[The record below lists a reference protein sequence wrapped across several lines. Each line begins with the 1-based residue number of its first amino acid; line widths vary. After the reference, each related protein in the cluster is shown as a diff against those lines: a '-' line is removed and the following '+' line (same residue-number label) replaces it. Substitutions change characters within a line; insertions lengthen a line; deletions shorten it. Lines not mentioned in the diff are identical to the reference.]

1 MIGFPERLQKRR
13 DIYRLENNMKD
24 FYATL
29 REVYGPSSRNS
40 HPVRSKSGELL
51 TTKNEIKER
60 WVEHFSELLN
70 NETETDDSV
79 LNEIDQRPIDNSLDD
94 PITEEEVDNAI
105 KRSKL
110 GKSPGP
116 DGIIPET
123 ISYGGATV
131 RTSCYPFLLSSG
143 QPHRYHPT

>member
-1 MIGFPERLQKRR
+1 
-13 DIYRLENNMKD
+13 MKD

-40 HPVRSKSGELL
+40 HPIKSKDGKLL

-70 NETETDDSV
+70 NVTETV
-79 LNEIDQRPIDNSLDD
+79 LDEIDQRPIDYSLDE
-94 PITEEEVDNAI
+94 PITEKELDDTI

-110 GKSPGP
+110 GKIPMALFQKQYHMVDSQSETSYFHYSRCFGP
-116 DGIIPET
+116 R
-123 ISYGGATV
+123 YN
-131 RTSCYPFLLSSG
+131 YLLI
-143 QPHRYHPT
+143 